1 VLAEPA
7 GSRQQRENGWA
18 DPAQGDSKP
27 VSDGEPGSDS
37 KPVSDG
43 EPGSDSKPV
52 SDSEPG
58 SDSKPVSD
66 SEPGS
71 DSKPVSD
78 SEPVRWLSR
87 RSILLHLTLAVVA
100 PGCLVA
106 AWWQATR
113 ALSGNT
119 LSYVY
124 SIEWPVFAGYA
135 VFMWWKILHE
145 PRPAARLEPPG
156 PPRDVASLD
165 EVGGV
170 PKAESGPIGRIEGCQ
185 SWDADPDLLAY
196 NRYLASLAARGSRK
210 TWRSATLP
218 TTVRGRDLGNFEEPG
233 LASGSPSGADPGN
246 GS

>member
-18 DPAQGDSKP
+18 DPAQG
-27 VSDGEPGSDS
+27 
-37 KPVSDG
+37 
-43 EPGSDSKPV
+43 
-52 SDSEPG
+52 
-58 SDSKPVSD
+58 
-66 SEPGS
+66 